1 MMKPTG
7 RIRSW
12 LRSILIATL
21 VALLFWT
28 VMIMMFEE
36 RFIFFPAVYPEGPY
50 AAEQRVLKPE
60 EHTFKTPDGVT
71 LHAWFLR
78 AEPAVGT
85 ILFFHGNAGNLSQRG
100 EILRRLWSAGFNVF
114 IFDYR
119 GYGKSEGSPT
129 EAGVYLDGLA
139 AAGYLST
146 LSGIDSSKIL
156 YYGSSLGG
164 AVAIDV
170 ATHRQPAG
178 LILVSTFSS
187 ARDVARAVYPFL
199 PISLLLHSRFDSESK
214 IRTMRCPVLAFHG
227 SDDTVI
233 PINLG
238 KKLFEAAPQPKEFHE
253 VQGAGHN
260 DLFLVSGQDFLNR
273 IRAFAET
280 LLLPSTR

>member
-1 MMKPTG
+1 MKSTG
-7 RIRSW
+7 RLRSW
-12 LRSILIATL
+12 LRSIIIATL
-21 VALLFWT
+21 VAVLFWT

-36 RFIFFPAVYPEGPY
+36 RFIFFPTVYPEGSY
-50 AAEQRVLKPE
+50 ATEQGVLNPE

-71 LHAWFLR
+71 LHGWFLK

-100 EILRRLWSAGFNVF
+100 EILRRLRSAGFSVF

-139 AAGYLST
+139 AAGYLSS
-146 LSGIDSSKIL
+146 LPGVDSSRIL

-164 AVAIDV
+164 AVAVDV

-187 ARDVARAVYPFL
+187 ARDVAREAYPFL
-199 PISLLLHSRFDSESK
+199 PIYLVLRSRFDSESK
-214 IRTMRCPVLAFHG
+214 IRTLHCPILAFHG
-227 SDDTVI
+227 SDDTII
-233 PINLG
+233 PIDLG
-238 KKLFEAAPQPKEFHE
+238 RKLFEAAPRPKEFHE
-253 VQGAGHN
+253 VHGAGHN
-260 DLFLVSGQDFLNR
+260 DLFSVSGQEFLDR

-280 LLLPSTR
+280 TFQQSDR